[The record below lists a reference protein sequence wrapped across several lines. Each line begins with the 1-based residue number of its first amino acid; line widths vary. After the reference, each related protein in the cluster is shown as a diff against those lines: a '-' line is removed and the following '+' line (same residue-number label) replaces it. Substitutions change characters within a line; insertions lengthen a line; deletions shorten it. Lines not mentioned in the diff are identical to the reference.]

1 MSTFIGNLDTR
12 VYEPGEFV
20 LLERFGYRTHIGSLF
35 WRNGY
40 GPKYRLVM
48 VPVGFIT
55 DFASIPRL
63 LHWLISPNGLS
74 REAAVIHDYLYCTQ
88 TTTRADADAIFLEAL
103 ATSGVGWAQ
112 RHAMYAAVRAGGWIY
127 WNKRSKNRANQDY
140 DFVPESYWDEE

>member
-20 LLERFGYRTHIGSLF
+20 LLQPFGYRTRIGGLST
-35 WRNGY
+35 Y
-40 GPKYRLVM
+40 TDVPKHHAII
-48 VPVGFIT
+48 VPRGFIT
-55 DFASIPRL
+55 DFASIPRIFR
-63 LHWLISPNGLS
+63 WAINPNGAS
-74 REAAVIHDYLYCTQ
+74 RWAAVIHDFGYCSQ
-88 TTTRADADAIFLEAL
+88 IMTRAQYDAIFLEAL
-103 ATSGVGWAQ
+103 EVSGVGWAQ